1 VSQQGRD
8 TGLER
13 DRALV
18 SCDDGG
24 GLVARQA
31 ALGMTALFS
40 APPALPVAQ
49 DTAPV
54 AECSVGG
61 ADLAAWA
68 RDHGHSRRQFLAEP
82 SGLRFAFY
90 WRVSTEDHQDPVS
103 SRQWQLD
110 RASATISGA
119 GRVVVEYCDVGLSRS
134 VSPLLRPG
142 MAALL
147 SAVRDPGRDF
157 DAVVIGSH
165 ERAFFGNQ
173 YSHIGL
179 LLAEAGV
186 QLWLPEVGG
195 ALDPSITHL
204 DELMT
209 LLGILARREVVRAR
223 ARSKSARAL
232 RSARRAV
239 GSAAGS
245 PTGTAWST
253 PGRIRTR
260 PTRAGAGA
268 CTASM

>member
-1 VSQQGRD
+1 MPNRPQHYGGYSNHLSGLVGSRRSCWPRNSTNCSDNNRPLHRLGFRRSPGCGTLAYRDEAELGVRCFGSARYSQQCAPNRRIAVSRQGRD

-54 AECSVGG
+54 AECSVGD

-68 RDHGHSRRQFLAEP
+68 RDHGHSRRRILAEP
-82 SGLRFAFY
+82 SGLQFAFY

-134 VSPLLRPG
+134 VSPLLRPS

-147 SAVRDPGRDF
+147 SAVR
-157 DAVVIGSH
+157 AAAST
-165 ERAFFGNQ
+165 
-173 YSHIGL
+173 
-179 LLAEAGV
+179 
-186 QLWLPEVGG
+186 LW
-195 ALDPSITHL
+195 
-204 DELMT
+204 
-209 LLGILARREVVRAR
+209 
-223 ARSKSARAL
+223 
-232 RSARRAV
+232 
-239 GSAAGS
+239 
-245 PTGTAWST
+245 
-253 PGRIRTR
+253 
-260 PTRAGAGA
+260 
-268 CTASM
+268 